1 MRLTKSRL
9 NQIIKEELG
18 RKLSEQAQNQGDFPG
33 SRADQQRE
41 IWGTSD
47 EDLEREQIQAQAD
60 ERGITFEEMEAILA
74 DLNSPE
80 NRREQRATA
89 MAQARATAQ
98 DQGNWPEQ
106 REVSLDSLASEDTLG
121 QNLYSTFW
129 NEVCRSGAIGNS
141 DGKFC
146 GLGSRIRTAALDP
159 GEDGTYPNLETAPP
173 EIGSRQTV
181 ACKLS
186 WLIDADVVGDRVQF
200 SIGWE
205 GENIAPGSSLAAL
218 LDQSVQA
225 INAASISLS
234 SSLILVD
241 DSEIGITTLYPMSDG
256 LPSYIETVPSSIVSL
271 VGSTY
276 FASDVN
282 VKGGDVTWRDRE

>member
-18 RKLSEQAQNQGDFPG
+18 RKLSEQAQDLGDVPR

-60 ERGITFEEMEAILA
+60 EQGITFEEMEAILA
-74 DLNSPE
+74 DFDSPE
-80 NRREQRATA
+80 NRRERRATHS
-89 MAQARATAQ
+89 AQARATAQ
-98 DQGNWPEQ
+98 DQGNWPEP
-106 REVSLDSLASEDTLG
+106 REVSLDSLDSENVIG
-121 QNLYSTFW
+121 QNLYRTFW
-129 NEVCRSGAIGNS
+129 NEVCRSGVIGNS

-181 ACKLS
+181 ACKLV
-186 WLIDADVVGDRVQF
+186 WIIDVDAVGDRVQF
-200 SIGWE
+200 SIGWQ
-205 GENIAPGSSLAAL
+205 GENIAPGSSLAAI

-225 INAASISLS
+225 INAASISFS

-256 LPSYIETVPSSIVSL
+256 LPSYIEAVPSSIVSI
-271 VGSTY
+271 VGSGA
-276 FASDVN
+276 FAADVSI
-282 VKGGDVTWRDRE
+282 KGGDVTWRDR